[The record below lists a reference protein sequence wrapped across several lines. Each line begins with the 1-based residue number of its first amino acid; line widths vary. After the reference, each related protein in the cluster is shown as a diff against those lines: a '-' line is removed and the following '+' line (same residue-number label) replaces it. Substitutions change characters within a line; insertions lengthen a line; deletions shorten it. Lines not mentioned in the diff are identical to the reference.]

1 MTDAFGGADFVA
13 AEVVRGGLEAIE
25 VARGFLADGETK
37 DARLAAR
44 DVAVSDGGLEVLVE
58 VEASFFSVAVG
69 SLAIGLTAVEVVGFV
84 AGAAFVVS
92 VVFVL
97 LVPNVPELRI

>member
-13 AEVVRGGLEAIE
+13 AEVVRGGLEAVE
-25 VARGFLADGETK
+25 VARGFLASGETK

-44 DVAVSDGGLEVLVE
+44 DVAVSDGGLEV
-58 VEASFFSVAVG
+58 EASFFSAVVG
-69 SLAIGLTAVEVVGFV
+69 SLAFDLTAVEVVGFA

-92 VVFVL
+92 AVFVL
-97 LVPNVPELRI
+97 LEPNVPELRI